1 MALLRSRGLLFLK
14 INTHICKNAFDRGR
28 SFFFITVFFLLPNT
42 HTHTQSTEILNIG
55 NFSDQSF
62 MFVFLYFLVLIQTQ
76 EVPQLVV
83 LKRAELG
90 DTVTLHCELLNEYQL
105 LLYWYKQSLGRIPQ
119 VVASIVYSSKRI
131 YPHFES
137 RVEVGEGTDF
147 NLTISRINKE
157 DEANYFCNQGSL
169 YTSFWQN
176 GTFLTVNGN
185 ISLSMFCFS
194 LQQKKHT
201 VMLKQFS

>member
-1 MALLRSRGLLFLK
+1 
-14 INTHICKNAFDRGR
+14 
-28 SFFFITVFFLLPNT
+28 
-42 HTHTQSTEILNIG
+42 
-55 NFSDQSF
+55 

-90 DTVTLHCELLNEYQL
+90 DTVTLHCEVLNEHQTF
-105 LLYWYKQSLGRIPQ
+105 LYWYKQSLGRIPQ
-119 VVASIVYSSKRI
+119 KVAGKVFESKKI
-131 YPHFES
+131 YPPFES

-157 DEANYFCNQGSL
+157 DEANYFCNQGTQ
-169 YTSFWQN
+169 YTSIWKN

-185 ISLSMFCFS
+185 ISLSLFCFS
-194 LQQKKHT
+194 
-201 VMLKQFS
+201 S